1 MKFKQMKLKFKRI
14 LFYLKY
20 QNKIQYKFKNKILR
34 FILLDYK
41 YNLKLNK
48 FKIKNYY
55 KISLNSNKIQLK
67 LIVLYKMFLN
77 FKYLIFKLKRI
88 IMKLQMNKLK
98 FNIKLK
104 IKVVKFILEVKNILF
119 KLILRIKL
127 LNLIYTINKW
137 KVNLY
142 FNIYLIQQ

>member
-98 FNIKLK
+98 FNIKFK

-119 KLILRIKL
+119 ILILRIKL
-127 LNLIYTINKW
+127 LNLIYTINK
-137 KVNLY
+137 
-142 FNIYLIQQ
+142 

>member
-98 FNIKLK
+98 FNINFK

-119 KLILRIKL
+119 ILILRIKL
-127 LNLIYTINKW
+127 LNLIYTINK
-137 KVNLY
+137 
-142 FNIYLIQQ
+142 

>member
-98 FNIKLK
+98 FNIKFK

-119 KLILRIKL
+119 ILILRIKL
-127 LNLIYTINKW
+127 LNLIYTINKQ

-142 FNIYLIQQ
+142 LNIYLIQQ